1 MKIANVSRKLGFRSI
16 ITFELD
22 CIGIGINNKLS
33 VKVIFYK
40 SYLILSL

>member
-16 ITFELD
+16 ITFEL
-22 CIGIGINNKLS
+22 GIGINNKLS